1 MPDLDVS
8 DILLDPDFAEIIT
21 VNRVVQTIGNDG
33 IVVSTPA
40 TFTPVAVV
48 TIGTPKD
55 VIRTDS
61 YEIGNNMITVHTRAF
76 RLIQMSPG
84 YQGDIVVWGGD
95 SYLVKKSYNWSHF
108 GAGFTMAECELQ
120 QVATTT

>member
-1 MPDLDVS
+1 MVS
-8 DILLDPDFAEIIT
+8 NTF
-21 VNRVVQTIGNDG
+21 
-33 IVVSTPA
+33 TP
-40 TFTPVAVV
+40 FTPVAVV

-61 YEIGNNMITVHTRAF
+61 YEIGNNMITVHTRGF
-76 RLIQMSPG
+76 RLLQMAPG
-84 YQGDIVVWGGD
+84 YQGDVVIWAGD

-120 QVATTT
+120 QVTTTT